1 MAIVLTYIGCDLKLA
16 IDREASNRG
25 QVKYNKI
32 VVSIKIDRIYESC
45 VLKFIK
51 HAQNKMKEVLNG
63 LTRVSGNKGFISF

>member
-32 VVSIKIDRIYESC
+32 VVSIKIDRNYESC
-45 VLKFIK
+45 VLKFI
-51 HAQNKMKEVLNG
+51 
-63 LTRVSGNKGFISF
+63 